1 VNREDIFIVS
11 KLFDTKDGREVA
23 VSVIKDSL
31 KLLGF
36 SILRGQKVPLKQFFR
51 RNSEIFRHV

>member
-23 VSVIKDSL
+23 VSVIKESL

-36 SILRGQKVPLKQFFR
+36 QYFARAKSSFEKIFPQKL
-51 RNSEIFRHV
+51 

>member
-1 VNREDIFIVS
+1 M
-11 KLFDTKDGREVA
+11 FDTKDGREVA

-36 SILRGQKVPLKQFFR
+36 QYIAKAKSSFETIFPQKL
-51 RNSEIFRHV
+51 